1 LRWIAFVIT
10 GVPVRYAL
18 LVTLRWLLAA
28 HTITAMSSDPPKKLR
43 SDAVENA
50 ERIMAAAVRAGL
62 GEGKS
67 VPLAQI
73 AADAGV
79 GIGTLYRRYPNRAA
93 LMEALQARAY
103 RLLITEAADALA
115 SGKSG
120 VDSIDRFLRQSFV
133 HRDEL
138 VLPLHGAPRTEGTE
152 SARLRDQLKGIMAAI
167 VERGHQDGTLRPE
180 VTGWTVVRFGAMLAQ
195 PMSNVEGWAESAAE
209 QRAVFIRGIS
219 NPGIE

>member
-1 LRWIAFVIT
+1 MPTDQPR
-10 GVPVRYAL
+10 
-18 LVTLRWLLAA
+18 
-28 HTITAMSSDPPKKLR
+28 KLR
-43 SDAVENA
+43 SDAAENA
-50 ERIMAAAVRAGL
+50 ERVMAAAVRAGL
-62 GEGKS
+62 GEGRN

-103 RLLITEAADALA
+103 RLILAEAEDALA
-115 SGKSG
+115 SGVSG
-120 VDSIDRFLRQSFV
+120 LDAIDRYLRQSFE

-152 SARLRDQLKGIMAAI
+152 SAQVRDRLKAVMGAI
-167 VERGHQDGTLRPE
+167 IARGHADGSLRPD

-195 PMSNVEGWAESAAE
+195 PMSNVAGWAESAAE
-209 QRAVFIRGIS
+209 QRAVFIRGIA
-219 NPGIE
+219 NRVDE